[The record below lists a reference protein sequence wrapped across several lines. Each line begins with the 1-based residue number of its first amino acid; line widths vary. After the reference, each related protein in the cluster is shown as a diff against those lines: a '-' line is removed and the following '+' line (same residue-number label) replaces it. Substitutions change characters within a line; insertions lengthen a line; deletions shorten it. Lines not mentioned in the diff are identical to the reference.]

1 MKFNE
6 SLLINILHL
15 SNVYLSVELKISRF
29 FQDSTRN
36 TSRYLIYH
44 RTNAN
49 LTKEGN
55 VNHAK
60 QGSTRGFI
68 EKEKDG
74 RRKLTMKATRE
85 GEDEKKVGS

>member
-44 RTNAN
+44 RANAN

-74 RRKLTMKATRE
+74 GRKLTMKATRE